1 MRNVHLLPT
10 DKPSRL
16 HEFGGVWL
24 THKEPT
30 ECFRNYN
37 IYITDDSEI
46 KEGDWVLNTNTN
58 TTAKYTGHGSMD
70 WWVKIILTT
79 DQDLIKD
86 GVQAIDDDFLEW
98 FVNNPSCESVEVKN
112 YKFSE
117 YPLNYKII
125 IPKEEPKQETLS
137 YTEAAK
143 KDERIFNSTMMKQET
158 LEEQPCNYCGK
169 TLREQMKGCNEITC
183 YRQFLSKQELLEE
196 VIENLTTDQ
205 IAWRW
210 LDIEENYN
218 SIEDTISF
226 EKGVEIGAKWQ
237 AERMYSEEEVIELLQ
252 KYRYDL
258 SSGKTANIGD
268 TTKFWFEQFKK

>member
-1 MRNVHLLPT
+1 LLPT

-86 GVQAIDDDFLEW
+86 GVQAIDDDFLQW

-143 KDERIFNSTMMKQET
+143 KDERIFNSTMTKQET
-158 LEEQPCNYCGK
+158 
-169 TLREQMKGCNEITC
+169 
-183 YRQFLSKQELLEE
+183 
-196 VIENLTTDQ
+196 
-205 IAWRW
+205 
-210 LDIEENYN
+210 IEEAAFEN
-218 SIEDTISF
+218 SVDYKPFEDNLNPKQYYEQGFIN
-226 EKGVEIGAKWQ
+226 GAKWQ
-237 AERMYSEEEVIELLQ
+237 AERMYSESQVIILLN
-252 KYRYDL
+252 KFGSKVY
-258 SSGKTANIGD
+258 GD
-268 TTKFWFEQFKK
+268 YTRNETMEDFCDKWFEQNKKK